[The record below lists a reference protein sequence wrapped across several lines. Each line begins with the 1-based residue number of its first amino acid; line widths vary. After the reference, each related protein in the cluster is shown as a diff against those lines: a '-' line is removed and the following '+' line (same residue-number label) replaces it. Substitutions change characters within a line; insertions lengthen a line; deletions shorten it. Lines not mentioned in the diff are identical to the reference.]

1 MKKLA
6 YTILCSSFI
15 VFSTTTIEAHTIY
28 EKNPEILKTAE
39 NTLKTTDEYMK
50 NNYSLSLTD
59 NLTIINTYDYK
70 TDINKFHL
78 EDNKYA
84 IEHSAAVSIPGR
96 NTIILNMNIIT
107 PEAYS
112 FFLTHELIHKYQ
124 TIQANKNRETINN
137 HIGLTEGI
145 ADIIAEKLTGI
156 TLSSKDQNI
165 PFESLQTMTDFQTA
179 NKNYNE
185 TTVYEQCRYYAG
197 KYLKENPTKLY
208 Y

>member
-6 YTILCSSFI
+6 YIILYTLLTI
-15 VFSTTTIEAHTIY
+15 FSTTTIEAHTIY
-28 EKNPEILKTAE
+28 EKNPVILTKIE
-39 NTLKTTDEYMK
+39 NTLKTTDEYMLK
-50 NNYSLSLTD
+50 HYNLSLKD

-70 TDINKFHL
+70 KDINKFHL

-84 IEHSAAVSIPGR
+84 IAHSAAVSIPGK

-107 PEAYS
+107 PEAYP

-124 TIQANKNRETINN
+124 KTMAENKNESMNN

-145 ADIIAEKLTGI
+145 ADVLAERITGI
-156 TLSSKDQNI
+156 NLSSKDQNI
-165 PFESLQTMTDFQTA
+165 PFNELKTMDSFKES
-179 NKNYNE
+179 NISYGEVK
-185 TTVYEQCRYYAG
+185 VYEQCRYYAER
-197 KYLKENPTKLY
+197 YLTKNPEKIY